1 MSPLSQN
8 PPSETPE
15 VVPAE
20 VSDLVEAIDQL
31 PAELRSLVR
40 PSLSRRS
47 RAPNGGGRY
56 WSSCKRPSANSAWT

>member
-31 PAELRSLVR
+31 PAELRGLIG
-40 PSLSRRS
+40 RRFRALS
-47 RAPNGGGRY
+47 RAPNGGGKY
-56 WSSCKRPSANSAWT
+56 WSSCKRL